1 MAGRRTTTTG
11 APRATGDT
19 GMQHPADRGRRLA
32 RLSGETFDVL
42 VIGGGATGTGIALD
56 AASRGLSVAL
66 VERFD
71 LSQGTSSRSTK
82 LVHGGVRYLEQAV
95 KHADRSQFRLVR
107 EALRERAV
115 LLRNAPHLARPLPLL
130 TPIYG
135 ALDMP
140 YYFTGLKLY
149 DMLAGRANLRPSRL
163 ITRSDAIDRF
173 PMLKPDGL
181 RGAVEY
187 HDGQFDDARMNVTL
201 AVTAAEAGAVILN
214 HVAVHSLVKE
224 HGRVGGAVVHDQLG
238 RGASTEDIVVR
249 ATVVVNATGPFADA
263 VRRLDDPDSAPLL
276 KTSSGAHV
284 VLPAHFSPADTGL
297 LIPKTEDGRVLFLLP
312 WHGHTLVGTTDNPA
326 DVQDDPQAT
335 EADIDYI
342 LRHVREYFAMEIHR
356 SDVSAAWTG
365 LRPLVEAERSGQG
378 TARLS
383 RDHVIEVSDAGLV
396 TIAGGKWTTY
406 RHMAEE
412 AVDVAVERGAL
423 SPARASRTANLPLAG
438 TEGFD
443 DDGHRALH
451 HEFGLPADVA
461 RHLNAAYGGRAHR
474 VAAIAVDGY
483 GERLAPG
490 HPYLEAEVLYARD
503 HEFACNAD
511 DVLHRRT
518 RLAFVDAAAADAARP
533 RVEALLGERLSGSR
547 FAASG

>member
-1 MAGRRTTTTG
+1 MTVTDSATTPPHEGGTGEGAAPLRTDDRARRF
-11 APRATGDT
+11 
-19 GMQHPADRGRRLA
+19 A
-32 RLSGETFDVL
+32 RLGASTFDVL
-42 VIGGGATGTGIALD
+42 VIGGGATGTGVALD

-95 KHADRSQFRLVR
+95 RHADRSQFHLVR

-115 LLRNAPHLARPLPLL
+115 LLRNAPHIARPLPLL

-135 ALDMP
+135 ALELP

-163 ITRSDAIDRF
+163 LTRAEALERF
-173 PMLKPDGL
+173 PMLKADGL

-201 AVTAAEAGAVILN
+201 AVTAAEAGALILN
-214 HVAVHSLVKE
+214 HVAVHALVKE
-224 HGRVGGAVVHDQLG
+224 GGRVRGVLVRDRLGAD
-238 RGASTEDIVVR
+238 GAATELEVR
-249 ATVVVNATGPFADA
+249 ARVVVNATGPFADA
-263 VRRLDDPDSAPLL
+263 VRRLDDPNAAPML
-276 KTSSGAHV
+276 KASSGAHV
-284 VLPAHFSPADTGL
+284 VLPARFSPPGTGL

-312 WHGHTLVGTTDNPA
+312 WQGHTLVGTTDNE
-326 DVQDDPQAT
+326 VEVHDDPQAT
-335 EADIDYI
+335 EDDVAYI
-342 LRHVREYFAMEIHR
+342 LRHVRVYFDLDIHR
-356 SDVSAAWTG
+356 SDVLAAWSG
-365 LRPLVEAERSGQG
+365 LRPLVEAQSTGHG

-383 RDHVIEVSDAGLV
+383 RDHVVEVSEGGLV

-412 AVDVAVERGAL
+412 TVDVAVEQGGLA
-423 SPARASRTANLPLAG
+423 PAQGSVTADLPLAG
-438 TEGFD
+438 AENFD
-443 DDGHRALH
+443 SDGHHVLER
-451 HEFGLPADVA
+451 EFGLPPDVA
-461 RHLNAAYGGRAHR
+461 RHLNTAYGSRAHR
-474 VAAIAVDGY
+474 VARLAAAGY

-518 RLAFVDAAAADAARP
+518 RLAFVDAAAAEASRA
-533 RVEALLGERLSGSR
+533 RVEALLREGTG
-547 FAASG
+547 G